1 MLWKL
6 KIVPFKNKI
15 RRTFGYS
22 PRKIDNDEVKNIEMC
37 NIIPN
42 GWIDQLFKNMSQLE
56 IQSGTRDYFVMQVSR
71 PIVK

>member
-42 GWIDQLFKNMSQLE
+42 G
-56 IQSGTRDYFVMQVSR
+56 
-71 PIVK
+71 